1 MCMNS
6 SKSNRFQPVEIGRID
21 GTRVILEAVPEKM
34 TAVGGISMLAD
45 VEKKNGLVR
54 ELSRR
59 VNDERA
65 QHMIDHN
72 AFDILM
78 QRVLQIG
85 IGFADGNDCDWLR
98 NDPGI
103 LMGLDRNPVDGR
115 PGASQETVSR
125 FESKAINKKNAKRI
139 REILTDYYI
148 SKQKKRPKKI
158 ELDCDGSMF
167 KTYGAQEG
175 SVYRGGKYGHQMYF
189 PLKILSGQNLLATV
203 LRRGDQSESRTIL
216 PELKMVVG
224 KLRAKWPGLRIKA
237 RFDSAFGSA
246 QLYEWLRKNK
256 IDYEIG
262 LRPNKVLDSCA
273 KAFMDEAEAQFRA
286 KYGEPRFFGKNGN
299 KKYQEEHARIRGLA
313 KEKRMA
319 EEKELTHRRV
329 RVVGDFCYKAESWE
343 HGERVIC
350 RIDYTDTGL
359 DVRYV
364 VVSQQTGLSQTI
376 YEEEYCKRGLAEQYI
391 GSFKQI
397 GQKLSAQEFYANQFR
412 LIMYG
417 IAYTLIKQLR
427 DFMKGTFQCVE
438 VNTVRKVLMLMP
450 MVVRQMKKKIVIQ
463 VSETHAYC
471 REFLQTWR
479 RLSTA

>member
-1 MCMNS
+1 MCMDS
-6 SKSNRFQPVEIGRID
+6 SRSNRFQPVEIGKVN
-21 GTRVILEAVPEKM
+21 GTRLIFEAVPEQM
-34 TAVGGISMLAD
+34 TAIGGASMLAAM
-45 VEKKNGLVR
+45 EKKSGLVK

-59 VNDERA
+59 VCDERA
-65 QHMIDHN
+65 QHLIDHN

-103 LMGLDRNPVDGR
+103 LMGLDRNPVDGQS
-115 PGASQETVSR
+115 GASQETVSR
-125 FESKAINKKNAKRI
+125 FESKAINKKNAKRM
-139 REILTDYYI
+139 REIFIDHYI
-148 SKQKKRPKKI
+148 TKQKKRPKKI

-203 LRRGDQSESRTIL
+203 LRRGDQSESKTIL

-246 QLYEWLRKNK
+246 ELYKWLRKNK
-256 IDYEIG
+256 IAYEIG

-273 KAFMDEAEAQFRA
+273 KAFMNEAEAQFKA
-286 KYGEPRFFGKNGN
+286 QYGEPKFLGKNGN
-299 KKYQEEHARIRGLA
+299 KKFQEEHAWIRGLPN
-313 KEKRMA
+313 KERMKI
-319 EEKELTHRRV
+319 EKESKHRRV
-329 RVVGDFCYKAESWE
+329 RVVGDFCYKAESWK

-364 VVSQQTGLSQTI
+364 VVSQQTGIPQTI
-376 YEEEYCKRGLAEQYI
+376 YEEEYCKRGLAEQHI

-427 DFMKGTFQCVE
+427 DFMRGAFKCAE

-450 MVVRQMKKKIVIQ
+450 VVVRQMK
-463 VSETHAYC
+463 
-471 REFLQTWR
+471 R
-479 RLSTA
+479 R